1 MCRTVPY
8 LICFRF
14 CGEERV
20 RGLLADWVVHILQLV
35 QQILL
40 LHNQAAPLL
49 NPVFGIRL

>member
-1 MCRTVPY
+1 VPY

-20 RGLLADWVVHILQLV
+20 CGLLADWVVHILQLV

-40 LHNQAAPLL
+40 LHHQAAPLL
-49 NPVFGIRL
+49 NPVFWIRL